1 MLSPGFENLSV
12 GELKKYIEA
21 QEEKS
26 YMQMLAIAI
35 GQCSGI
41 SGA

>member
-12 GELKKYIEA
+12 EELKKYIEA

-26 YMQMLAIAI
+26 HMQILANAI
-35 GQCSGI
+35 GQCPGM